1 MLIGDDHRMTHDGL
15 RRKNKKAV
23 IKSRAPRKLNLK
35 IYITISSLL
44 HDGEPSPAGIS
55 PRSHHEL
62 DFALLTLWTRLRV
75 VLRGLDLA
83 STSKFRLSV
92 DLVRTSISDL
102 NPPANAHIN
111 DN

>member
-1 MLIGDDHRMTHDGL
+1 MGDDHRMTHDGL
-15 RRKNKKAV
+15 RRKKKAV

-62 DFALLTLWTRLRV
+62 DFASLTPWTRLRV

-83 STSKFRLSV
+83 LTSRFRLSV
-92 DLVRTSISDL
+92 DLVRMSISDSNL
-102 NPPANAHIN
+102 PANAHID